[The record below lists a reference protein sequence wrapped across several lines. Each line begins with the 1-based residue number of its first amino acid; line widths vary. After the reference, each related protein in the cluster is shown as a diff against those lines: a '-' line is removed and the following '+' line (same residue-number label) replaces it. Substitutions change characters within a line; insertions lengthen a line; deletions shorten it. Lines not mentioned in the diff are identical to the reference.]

1 MSPSAEAWYDDA
13 AGPLVRPY
21 ALTGGRTRSDHYD
34 LDLITLVVAVDP
46 DRHCR
51 IVEAEHAKVLLE
63 CAQPTSVAEVSARL
77 DLPLAVAKVLISDLL
92 FRGFLEFRTTTLQN
106 LPDMEMLQKVLNG
119 IRNL

>member
-1 MSPSAEAWYDDA
+1 MSPSAEAWYDDD

-34 LDLITLVVAVDP
+34 LDLITLVVAIDP
-46 DRHCR
+46 VGHYRL
-51 IVEAEHAKVLLE
+51 VEAEHAKVLRE
-63 CAQPTSVAEVSARL
+63 CTEPTSVAEVSARL

-92 FRGFLEFRTTTLQN
+92 ARGYLEFRTTTLQN
-106 LPDMEMLQKVLNG
+106 LPDIEMLQKVLNG